1 MAGLT
6 EFNPNSDSEQKLISK
21 IRKRDG
27 RIVNFEQSK
36 IANAIY
42 KALVV
47 TGKPDYP
54 LAEKLAAKVL
64 QKMVHQGYDSAGKM
78 GVPSV
83 EDVQD
88 MVESILIEE
97 GLSETAKSYIL
108 YRHERRKIREE
119 KMKILNKKDLDEV
132 DKAFDINSLRV
143 LAARYLLRD
152 SNNEII
158 EGPKQM
164 FERVA
169 TLVAVADMMH
179 DGSLFNLAG
188 GHTQSIEEAERYYSK
203 LEDFDNKLHIGD
215 YFLNKYH
222 FEAIIRHYV
231 YCARQGQMK
240 VSFKELL
247 RTLAEG
253 KLAQYQD
260 RITEYYNL
268 MVSRDFLPNTPT
280 LMNAGARLG
289 QLSACF
295 VLDMPDD
302 MAGIM
307 KASTDAAMIFK
318 SGGGVGINY
327 SDLRP
332 EGDIVASTS
341 GVASGPT
348 SFMRIID
355 TITDVV
361 KQGGKRR
368 GANMGI
374 LEAWHPDVEK
384 FVTAKTKP
392 GVFENFNV
400 SVGIWEDFWQALVN
414 KEGNHK
420 YTLRS
425 PRTREPVRQTDAL
438 QLVDLIAMSAWRSA
452 EPGVI
457 FFDNINKYNP
467 LIGARHGP
475 LRATNPCVTG
485 DTWVATGDGPRRV
498 RELLGKPFKVHLNG
512 KAWNTEGFFS
522 TGIKKVF
529 KLKTKEGFEMR
540 LTEDHKVLAVKHMS
554 RYALDPEWKQAKD
567 LKQGEQVVLD
577 DCRYYEWEGKFG
589 EQEGYLVGQLVGDG
603 HIKEEKAVL
612 CSWGETGGDASV
624 RGQVLQ
630 YAQQMPHRPYF
641 RGWAKIAGKAEYRLS
656 IASITELAT
665 SLGLVHGNKTTTE
678 EIEKASSAFYKGFL
692 RGLFDADGTV
702 LGSQLKG
709 ISVRLSQSDLGILK
723 AVQRMLMRLGI
734 ASTTYENRRK
744 EQERLMPDG
753 KRGQKLY
760 RCKSQHEL
768 VISEENISRFHR
780 VIGFGD
786 TCKMERLAMLLGNYR
801 RKLNRERFVA
811 TVEELVN
818 DGIEEVYDVQVP
830 GVNAFDANGIVA
842 HNCGEQSLY
851 PYESCNLGSINLAN
865 FVKRKVDGK
874 FEFDWQ
880 RYEQAIRLSTRFLDN
895 IIDMNKYPVE
905 EIQVATKETRR
916 IGLGIMGIADL
927 LFLLQIPYNSRD
939 GYDFMNKL
947 AEAVSYLSM
956 DESVAIARSRGPF
969 PMFKNTDYAKGRIP
983 VAGYYELPR
992 ETHTYD
998 WNTLIEKIQKNGI
1011 RNSWTSTIAPT
1022 GTLSMIA
1029 DTANGVEPVFALV
1042 YEKRVTVG
1050 RFFYTDKVFEN
1061 ALKENGLYSD
1071 EILTKIANNYGSVR
1085 GLPEIPEW
1093 MQRIFATAIDI
1104 HWTDH
1109 VMAQG
1114 IWQKWISNAIAKTIN
1129 MPGDVTAEDVKC
1141 SYLLSHELGLKGV
1154 TVFRDGSRHEQ
1165 VLHITGKNTGEKSFA
1180 VKPSR
1185 YVADYVSKNIKEPYV
1200 LEQMQKI
1207 FKESGIEEEV
1217 PIRPE
1222 VPRQVAVTV
1231 ETKKVAPQPAL
1242 QTVME
1247 LEQDRC
1253 PTCNAK
1259 LIITEGCNV
1268 CIECGFS
1275 GCGSG

>member
-1 MAGLT
+1 MAGVT
-6 EFNPNSDSEQKLISK
+6 EFNNNSKDTLNSSTT

-42 KALVV
+42 KALVA

-54 LAEKLAAKVL
+54 LAERLSARVV
-64 QKMVHQGYDSAGKM
+64 QKMAHGDKAV
-78 GVPSV
+78 VPSV

-88 MVESILIEE
+88 MVESMLIEE
-97 GLSETAKSYIL
+97 SLSETTKAYIL
-108 YRHERRKIREE
+108 YRHERRKLRDE
-119 KMKILNKKDLDEV
+119 KMRVLNKKDLDEV
-132 DKAFDINSLRV
+132 DKAFDLNSLRV

-152 SNNEII
+152 HNNEII

-169 TLVAVADMMH
+169 TLVAIADIMQ
-179 DGSLFNLAG
+179 DPAVFNLAG
-188 GHTQSIEEAERYYSK
+188 GHTQSIEEAERYYAK
-203 LEDFDNKLHIGD
+203 LDDFDKKLHLGE
-215 YFLNKYH
+215 YYLNKYH
-222 FEAIIRHYV
+222 FEAVIRHYV
-231 YCARQGQMK
+231 YCAKQGQMK
-240 VSFKELL
+240 ISFKDLL
-247 RTLAEG
+247 RLIAEG
-253 KLAQYQD
+253 KMAHYED
-260 RITEYYNL
+260 RVGEYYNL

-307 KASTDAAMIFK
+307 KSSTDAAMIFK

-341 GVASGPT
+341 GVASGPV
-348 SFMRIID
+348 SFMSIID

-400 SVGIWEDFWQALVN
+400 SVGIWHDFWQALVN

-425 PRTREPVRQTDAL
+425 PRSRQPMRQIDAQ
-438 QLVDLIAMSAWRSA
+438 QLVDLISLSAWKSA
-452 EPGVI
+452 EPGLI

-467 LIGARHGP
+467 LIDARHGP
-475 LRATNPCVTG
+475 LRATNP
-485 DTWVATGDGPRRV
+485 
-498 RELLGKPFKVHLNG
+498 
-512 KAWNTEGFFS
+512 
-522 TGIKKVF
+522 
-529 KLKTKEGFEMR
+529 
-540 LTEDHKVLAVKHMS
+540 
-554 RYALDPEWKQAKD
+554 
-567 LKQGEQVVLD
+567 
-577 DCRYYEWEGKFG
+577 
-589 EQEGYLVGQLVGDG
+589 
-603 HIKEEKAVL
+603 
-612 CSWGETGGDASV
+612 
-624 RGQVLQ
+624 
-630 YAQQMPHRPYF
+630 
-641 RGWAKIAGKAEYRLS
+641 
-656 IASITELAT
+656 
-665 SLGLVHGNKTTTE
+665 
-678 EIEKASSAFYKGFL
+678 
-692 RGLFDADGTV
+692 
-702 LGSQLKG
+702 
-709 ISVRLSQSDLGILK
+709 
-723 AVQRMLMRLGI
+723 
-734 ASTTYENRRK
+734 
-744 EQERLMPDG
+744 
-753 KRGQKLY
+753 
-760 RCKSQHEL
+760 
-768 VISEENISRFHR
+768 
-780 VIGFGD
+780 
-786 TCKMERLAMLLGNYR
+786 
-801 RKLNRERFVA
+801 
-811 TVEELVN
+811 
-818 DGIEEVYDVQVP
+818 
-830 GVNAFDANGIVA
+830 
-842 HNCGEQSLY
+842 CGEQSLY

-865 FVKRKVDGK
+865 FVKRKADGAY
-874 FEFDWQ
+874 EFDWQ

-905 EIQVATKETRR
+905 EIKIATKETRR

-927 LFLLQIPYNSRD
+927 LFLLKESYNSKA
-939 GYDFMNKL
+939 GYEFMNKL
-947 AEAVSYLSM
+947 AEAVSYYSM
-956 DESVAIARSRGPF
+956 EESVAIAKARGPF
-969 PMFKNTDYAKGRIP
+969 PMCKDSDYVKGRIP
-983 VAGYYELPR
+983 VAGYYELPK

-998 WNTLIEKIQKNGI
+998 WDTLIEKIKKHGI

-1061 ALKENGLYSD
+1061 ALKENGLYTD
-1071 EILTKIANNYGSVR
+1071 EILTKVANNYGSVR
-1085 GLPEIPEW
+1085 GLAEIPEW
-1093 MQRIFATAIDI
+1093 MQRIFVTAIDI

-1114 IWQKWISNAIAKTIN
+1114 VWQKWISNAIAKTIN

-1141 SYLLSHELGLKGV
+1141 AYLLSHELGLKGV

-1165 VLHITGKNTGEKSFA
+1165 VLHITGKNTGEKAFT

-1185 YVADYVSKNIKEPYV
+1185 FVADYVDANIKEPYV
-1200 LEQMQKI
+1200 LEQVQKI
-1207 FKESGIEEEV
+1207 FKESGIEDDDKPAPKAAPLQE
-1217 PIRPE
+1217 
-1222 VPRQVAVTV
+1222 ASAA
-1231 ETKKVAPQPAL
+1231 KKTSSTLAMQQMAMMSNANV
-1242 QTVME
+1242 
-1247 LEQDRC
+1247 DHC

>member
-1 MAGLT
+1 MAGVT
-6 EFNPNSDSEQKLISK
+6 EFNNNSKELIAQ

-36 IANAIY
+36 ISNAIY
-42 KALVV
+42 KALVA

-54 LAEKLAAKVL
+54 LAERLAARVV
-64 QKMVHQGYDSAGKM
+64 QKMVQGEKTV
-78 GVPSV
+78 VPSV

-108 YRHERRKIREE
+108 YRHERRKLRDE
-119 KMKILNKKDLDEV
+119 KMKVLNKKDLDEV
-132 DKAFDINSLRV
+132 DKAFDLNSLRV

-152 SNNEII
+152 GNNEII

-169 TLVAVADMMH
+169 ALVAIADIMH
-179 DGSLFNLAG
+179 DPAVFNLAG
-188 GHTQSIEEAERYYSK
+188 GHTQSIEEAERYYAK
-203 LEDFDNKLHIGD
+203 LDDFDNKLHIGQ
-215 YFLNKYH
+215 YYLNKYH
-222 FEAIIRHYV
+222 FEAIIRHYIH
-231 YCARQGQMK
+231 CAQQGQMK
-240 VSFKELL
+240 VSFKDLL
-247 RTLAEG
+247 RLVAEG
-253 KLAQYQD
+253 KMAQYEEQ
-260 RITEYYNL
+260 IVAYYNL

-295 VLDMPDD
+295 VLSMPDD

-307 KASTDAAMIFK
+307 KSSTDAAMIFK

-341 GVASGPT
+341 GVASGPV
-348 SFMRIID
+348 SFMNIID
-355 TITDVV
+355 TITNVV

-374 LEAWHPDVEK
+374 LEAWHPDIEK

-425 PRTREPVRQTDAL
+425 PRSREPMRQIDAQ
-438 QLVDLIAMSAWRSA
+438 QLVDLIALSAWKSA

-467 LIGARHGP
+467 MINARQGP
-475 LRATNPCVTG
+475 LRATNP
-485 DTWVATGDGPRRV
+485 
-498 RELLGKPFKVHLNG
+498 
-512 KAWNTEGFFS
+512 
-522 TGIKKVF
+522 
-529 KLKTKEGFEMR
+529 
-540 LTEDHKVLAVKHMS
+540 
-554 RYALDPEWKQAKD
+554 
-567 LKQGEQVVLD
+567 
-577 DCRYYEWEGKFG
+577 
-589 EQEGYLVGQLVGDG
+589 
-603 HIKEEKAVL
+603 
-612 CSWGETGGDASV
+612 
-624 RGQVLQ
+624 
-630 YAQQMPHRPYF
+630 
-641 RGWAKIAGKAEYRLS
+641 
-656 IASITELAT
+656 
-665 SLGLVHGNKTTTE
+665 
-678 EIEKASSAFYKGFL
+678 
-692 RGLFDADGTV
+692 
-702 LGSQLKG
+702 
-709 ISVRLSQSDLGILK
+709 
-723 AVQRMLMRLGI
+723 
-734 ASTTYENRRK
+734 
-744 EQERLMPDG
+744 
-753 KRGQKLY
+753 
-760 RCKSQHEL
+760 
-768 VISEENISRFHR
+768 
-780 VIGFGD
+780 
-786 TCKMERLAMLLGNYR
+786 
-801 RKLNRERFVA
+801 
-811 TVEELVN
+811 
-818 DGIEEVYDVQVP
+818 
-830 GVNAFDANGIVA
+830 
-842 HNCGEQSLY
+842 CGEQSLY

-865 FVKRKVDGK
+865 FVKRKADGAY
-874 FEFDWQ
+874 EFDWQ
-880 RYEQAIRLSTRFLDN
+880 RYEQAIRLATRFLDN
-895 IIDMNKYPVE
+895 IIDMNKYPVD
-905 EIQVATKETRR
+905 EIKVATKETRR

-927 LFLLQIPYNSRD
+927 LFLLKTPYNSKD
-939 GYDFMNKL
+939 GYEFMNKL
-947 AEAVSYLSM
+947 AEAVSYISM
-956 DESVAIARSRGPF
+956 EESVAIAKARGPF
-969 PMFKNTDYAKGRIP
+969 PMFKDSDYVKGRIP
-983 VAGYYELPR
+983 VAGYYELPK

-998 WNTLIEKIQKNGI
+998 WDTLIEKIKKHGI

-1061 ALKENGLYSD
+1061 ALKENGLYND
-1071 EILTKIANNYGSVR
+1071 EILTKVANNYGSVR
-1085 GLPEIPEW
+1085 GIAEIPEW
-1093 MQRIFATAIDI
+1093 MQRIFVTAIDI

-1109 VMAQG
+1109 VMAQAV
-1114 IWQKWISNAIAKTIN
+1114 WQKWISNAIAKTIN

-1141 SYLLSHELGLKGV
+1141 AYLLSHELGLKGV

-1165 VLHITGKNTGEKSFA
+1165 VLHITGKNTGEKAFA

-1185 YVADYVSKNIKEPYV
+1185 YIVDYVSASIKEPYV
-1200 LEQMQKI
+1200 LDQMQKI
-1207 FKESGIEEEV
+1207 FKESGVEEETPIV
-1217 PIRPE
+1217 PTAAPKPAPAAE
-1222 VPRQVAVTV
+1222 M
-1231 ETKKVAPQPAL
+1231 KKPAAH
-1242 QTVME
+1242 QAMQQMAMMDANE
-1247 LEQDRC
+1247 DRC